1 MANIKSHSESEDED
15 PHSTDPEGKDK
26 SKDKKILCKVKW
38 SRDED
43 ERLKKSVEQHG
54 ADSWKLVANNFPGR
68 TDGQCQ
74 HRWQKVLNPE
84 LVKGPWTKEEDQ
96 KVIDLVHKY
105 GPKRWSVIA
114 KHLQGRIG
122 KQCRERWHNHLNP
135 EVKKSSWTQEEDS
148 IIYQAHKRL
157 GNRWA
162 EISKLLPGRT
172 DNSIK
177 NHWNSTMRR
186 KVEHEG
192 YLQEGCRGFGS
203 EHGGLK
209 RRHHRP
215 CVPQPDTPHGRHSP
229 LGMAGPTQLGV
240 YLYSPHCGQLMDS
253 LPDSSSYLSPSCHD
267 DPDKEQRIKELE
279 LLLMSAETEVRR
291 QAQCRGPCSVEHYS
305 SWADSV
311 SDDTMTTSSS
321 SLEDQAE
328 GGWRLAEEGRGPPVE
343 LAEGGWRGP
352 EEGRGPP
359 VELADGGWRGQ
370 EEGRGPPVELAEGGW
385 RLAEEGQHQ
394 VQHYV
399 SPSKFLAVEASS
411 VLSTLQT
418 IPEFAET
425 MELIDS
431 DPMAWSEAASFDMS
445 EATTPPKQTHGSY
458 VPQERTTEGMRYT
471 VDPPN
476 DISTKHS
483 APLGQRKVHTPNN
496 VPRPGLPSLGRRKRR
511 ERGDQSP
518 DRSCPSF
525 LDSPSI
531 NSPKNTPTKALPFS
545 LSQFFNTSGGEH
557 LSLDNPALTS
567 TPVCGQ
573 KYLLNTPFQKETT
586 PKHQKENVGFRTPKI
601 HKSIMVPTPR
611 TPTPFKNALAAQEKM
626 HGPLKMVPQPLAFLE
641 EDIREVLKQEIGSDI
656 FSREPQPDF
665 RTWKHDVDG
674 PARKVRKSLVLDSWG
689 KDCLN
694 VPLYQDQ
701 LNNALV
707 PEETMLTSS
716 LLMTPLPER
725 DREEQPCPPS
735 SGREGSNGPRR
746 RLPSPRKRKN
756 PPSVRMSHH
765 NSPGQVNNQWEAVVY
780 GKTEDQRIMTEQA
793 RQYLSSTYPSSGCT
807 SRALVL

>member
-1 MANIKSHSESEDED
+1 MANIKSRSESEDED
-15 PHSTDPEGKDK
+15 LHSTDPESKDK
-26 SKDKKILCKVKW
+26 SKDKKILCKGKW

-43 ERLKKSVEQHG
+43 ERLKKLVEQHG
-54 ADSWKLVANNFPGR
+54 ADSWKLVANNFQGR

-96 KVIDLVHKY
+96 KVTFRHISYTYSIWSHYQRCKAKGKSIFFFLGFWTNLKYLVFKVCQQHTTLHTTAGLLLKLSRV
-105 GPKRWSVIA
+105 GPG
-114 KHLQGRIG
+114 Q
-122 KQCRERWHNHLNP
+122 
-135 EVKKSSWTQEEDS
+135 
-148 IIYQAHKRL
+148 
-157 GNRWA
+157 
-162 EISKLLPGRT
+162 T

-192 YLQEGCRGFGS
+192 YLQEGCRGFSS

-215 CVPQPDTPHGRHSP
+215 CVPQLDTPHGGHSP
-229 LGMAGPTQLGV
+229 LGIAGPAQ
-240 YLYSPHCGQLMDS
+240 
-253 LPDSSSYLSPSCHD
+253 PSCHD

-291 QAQCRGPCSVEHYS
+291 QAQCRDPCSVEHYS

-321 SLEDQAE
+321 SLEDQS
-328 GGWRLAEEGRGPPVE
+328 
-343 LAEGGWRGP
+343 EGGWRG
-352 EEGRGPP
+352 
-359 VELADGGWRGQ
+359 
-370 EEGRGPPVELAEGGW
+370 
-385 RLAEEGQHQ
+385 AEEGQGPP
-394 VQHYV
+394 VQRHV

-431 DPMAWSEAASFDMS
+431 
-445 EATTPPKQTHGSY
+445 
-458 VPQERTTEGMRYT
+458 
-471 VDPPN
+471 
-476 DISTKHS
+476 
-483 APLGQRKVHTPNN
+483 
-496 VPRPGLPSLGRRKRR
+496 
-511 ERGDQSP
+511 
-518 DRSCPSF
+518 
-525 LDSPSI
+525 
-531 NSPKNTPTKALPFS
+531 
-545 LSQFFNTSGGEH
+545 FFNTSGGEH

-573 KYLLNTPFQKETT
+573 NYLLNTPFQKETT
-586 PKHQKENVGFRTPKI
+586 PKHQKENMGFRTPKI
-601 HKSIMVPTPR
+601 HKTIMVPTPR

-656 FSREPQPDF
+656 FTREPQPDF

-694 VPLYQDQ
+694 VQLYQDQ

-707 PEETMLTSS
+707 PEESLLTSS

-725 DREEQPCPPS
+725 DREERPCPPS
-735 SGREGSNGPRR
+735 SGKEGSCGPRR
-746 RLPSPRKRKN
+746 HLPSPRKRKN
-756 PPSVRMSHH
+756 PPSVRISHH
-765 NSPGQVNNQWEAVVY
+765 DSPGQVNNQWEAVVY

-793 RQYLSSTYPSSGCT
+793 RQYLSSTYTSTGCT

>member
-1 MANIKSHSESEDED
+1 MANITSRSESEDED
-15 PHSTDPEGKDK
+15 LHSTDPESKDK

-54 ADSWKLVANNFPGR
+54 ADSWKLVANHFPGR

-192 YLQEGCRGFGS
+192 YLQDGCRGFSS

-215 CVPQPDTPHGRHSP
+215 CVPQPDTPHGGHSP
-229 LGMAGPTQLGV
+229 LGMAGPTQLGG

-253 LPDSSSYLSPSCHD
+253 LPDSSSYLS
-267 DPDKEQRIKELE
+267 
-279 LLLMSAETEVRR
+279 
-291 QAQCRGPCSVEHYS
+291 SVERYS

-328 GGWRLAEEGRGPPVE
+328 GGWRLAEEGQGPPVEQAEGGWRGAEEGQGPPVE
-343 LAEGGWRGP
+343 LAEGGWRG
-352 EEGRGPP
+352 
-359 VELADGGWRGQ
+359 
-370 EEGRGPPVELAEGGW
+370 
-385 RLAEEGQHQ
+385 AEEGQH
-394 VQHYV
+394 HV

-431 DPMAWSEAASFDMS
+431 MCLALQDPMAWSEAASFDVS
-445 EATTPPKQTHGSY
+445 EATTPLKQIQGSY
-458 VPQERTTEGMRYT
+458 VPQGRTTEGMRYT
-471 VDPPN
+471 IDPSN
-476 DISTKHS
+476 DISTKHC
-483 APLGQRKVHTPNN
+483 APMGQRKVHTPHN
-496 VPRPGLPSLGRRKRR
+496 VPRPGLPSLGRRKRTAR
-511 ERGDQSP
+511 RDQSP
-518 DRSCPSF
+518 DRSRASF
-525 LDSPSI
+525 LESPSI
-531 NSPKNTPTKALPFS
+531 NSPKNTPTKALPFT

-557 LSLDNPALTS
+557 LSLDNPSLTS

-573 KYLLNTPFQKETT
+573 NYLLNTPFQKETT
-586 PKHQKENVGFRTPKI
+586 PKHQKENMGFRTPKI
-601 HKSIMVPTPR
+601 HKTIMVPTPR

-656 FSREPQPDF
+656 FTREPQPDF
-665 RTWKHDVDG
+665 RTWKHNVDG

-694 VPLYQDQ
+694 VQLYQDQ

-707 PEETMLTSS
+707 PEESLLTSS

-725 DREEQPCPPS
+725 DRAERPCPPS
-735 SGREGSNGPRR
+735 SGKEGSCGPRR
-746 RLPSPRKRKN
+746 HLPSPRKRKN
-756 PPSVRMSHH
+756 PPSVRISHH
-765 NSPGQVNNQWEAVVY
+765 DSPGQVNNQWEAVVY

-793 RQYLSSTYPSSGCT
+793 RQYLSSTYTSTGCT

>member
-1 MANIKSHSESEDED
+1 MAEIKSLSESDDED
-15 PHSTDPEGKDK
+15 LHSTDPEGKDK

-38 SRDED
+38 SCDED
-43 ERLKKSVEQHG
+43 ERLKKLVEQHG
-54 ADSWKLVANNFPGR
+54 TDSWKLVANHFPGR

-135 EVKKSSWTQEEDS
+135 EVKKSSWTQEEDC

-192 YLQEGCRGFGS
+192 YLQEGCRGFGFD
-203 EHGGLK
+203 HGGVK
-209 RRHHRP
+209 RSHHRP
-215 CVPQPDTPHGRHSP
+215 CVPQPDTPHHGHSP
-229 LGMAGPTQLGV
+229 LGMEGPTQLGG
-240 YLYSPHCGQLMDS
+240 YPYSPHCGQLMDS
-253 LPDSSSYLSPSCHD
+253 LQDSSSYLSPSCHD

-291 QAQCRGPCSVEHYS
+291 QAQCRGPCNVERYS

-328 GGWRLAEEGRGPPVE
+328 GGWRGSKEGRGPPME
-343 LAEGGWRGP
+343 QAEESWRGP

-359 VELADGGWRGQ
+359 MEQAEEGWRGP
-370 EEGRGPPVELAEGGW
+370 EEGRGL
-385 RLAEEGQHQ
+385 Q
-394 VQHYV
+394 VQHHV
-399 SPSKFLAVEASS
+399 SPNKFLSVEANS

-418 IPEFAET
+418 IPEFAES

-431 DPMAWSEAASFDMS
+431 MCLALQDPMTWSEASSFDMS
-445 EATTPPKQTHGSY
+445 EVTTPPKQTQGGY
-458 VPQERTTEGMRYT
+458 APQGRTTEGMRYA
-471 VDPPN
+471 VDHPN
-476 DISTKHS
+476 GTSTKHC
-483 APLGQRKVHTPNN
+483 APMGQGKAPPHTPNN
-496 VPRPGLPSLGRRKRR
+496 MPRSSLPTLGRRK
-511 ERGDQSP
+511 RGDQSP

-525 LDSPSI
+525 LDSPST

-545 LSQFFNTSGGEH
+545 PSQFFNTSGGEH

-567 TPVCGQ
+567 TPVCDQ
-573 KYLLNTPFQKETT
+573 KCLLNTPFQRETT

-626 HGPLKMVPQPLAFLE
+626 HGPLKMVPQSLAFLE
-641 EDIREVLKQEIGSDI
+641 EDLREVLKQEIRSDI
-656 FSREPQPDF
+656 FTRELQPHF
-665 RTWKHDVDG
+665 TTWKHDVDG

-694 VPLYQDQ
+694 VQ
-701 LNNALV
+701 LFQEQRNNAQV
-707 PEETMLTSS
+707 PEESLLTSS

-725 DREEQPCPPS
+725 DREEHPCTPS
-735 SGREGSNGPRR
+735 SGREGSCAPLLY
-746 RLPSPRKRKN
+746 LPSPRKRKN

-765 NSPGQVNNQWEAVVY
+765 DSLRQVKSEWEAVVY

-793 RQYLSSTYPSSGCT
+793 RQYLGSTYPSSACT

>member
-1 MANIKSHSESEDED
+1 MDNVKPRSNDEDED
-15 PHSTDPEGKDK
+15 LLSTDPESKEK

-43 ERLKKSVEQHG
+43 EKLKKLVEQHG
-54 ADSWKLVANNFPGR
+54 TDSWKLIANFFPGR

-135 EVKKSSWTQEEDS
+135 EVKKSSWTQEEDR
-148 IIYQAHKRL
+148 IIYEAHKRL

-192 YLQEGCRGFGS
+192 YLQDGCKSFTSSHAGV
-203 EHGGLK
+203 K

-215 CVPQPDTPHGRHSP
+215 CPPTPTEPQHCDHSP
-229 LGMAGPTQLGV
+229 LPILGPNQMGG
-240 YLYSPHCGQLMDS
+240 YPYDPQNGHLMDS
-253 LPDSSSYLSPSCHD
+253 LPNSSDFILSL
-267 DPDKEQRIKELE
+267 EQY
-279 LLLMSAETEVRR
+279 SAW
-291 QAQCRGPCSVEHYS
+291 S
-305 SWADSV
+305 DSV
-311 SDDTMTTSSS
+311 SDDTLTTSSS

-328 GGWRLAEEGRGPPVE
+328 KRS
-343 LAEGGWRGP
+343 WRGP
-352 EEGRGPP
+352 DIPQGPP
-359 VELADGGWRGQ
+359 PQL
-370 EEGRGPPVELAEGGW
+370 
-385 RLAEEGQHQ
+385 H
-394 VQHYV
+394 V
-399 SPSKFLAVEASS
+399 SPSKFLAIEAST

-431 DPMAWSEAASFDMS
+431 MCLALQDPVVWSDMASFDLS
-445 EATTPPKQTHGSY
+445 ETATPPRHNQAGYTSLL
-458 VPQERTTEGMRYT
+458 QERTIDNSMGYT
-471 VDPPN
+471 VNFPTA
-476 DISTKHS
+476 ISGGDKNC
-483 APLGQRKVHTPNN
+483 APFGLGSVTSLTPINSSKPSQASIGRK
-496 VPRPGLPSLGRRKRR
+496 RRR
-511 ERGDQSP
+511 ERGEPSP
-518 DRSCPSF
+518 LCDRTCSSF
-525 LDSPSI
+525 LENIS
-531 NSPKNTPTKALPFS
+531 NSPKKTPTKSLPFTPS
-545 LSQFFNTSGGEH
+545 RFCNISGAEH

-573 KYLLNTPFQKETT
+573 RCLLSTPLQKEST
-586 PKHQKENVGFRTPKI
+586 PKHQKENDGSRTPKFRKAVMI
-601 HKSIMVPTPR
+601 PTPR

-626 HGPLKMVPQPLAFLE
+626 HGPLKMEPQPLAYLE
-641 EDIREVLKQEIGSDI
+641 EDIREVLKQETGADI
-656 FSREPQPDF
+656 FNRADVQPDY
-665 RTWKHDVDG
+665 RAWKHSIDG
-674 PARKVRKSLVLDSWG
+674 PARKVRKSLVLDPWG

-694 VPLYQDQ
+694 VQLFQEQ
-701 LNNALV
+701 LNNAQV
-707 PEETMLTSS
+707 PDESLLTNSS
-716 LLMTPLPER
+716 LITPIPEQ
-725 DREEQPCPPS
+725 EECS
-735 SGREGSNGPRR
+735 RSSTSGREEPSLVPVHPHRFT
-746 RLPSPRKRKN
+746 SPRMKKLLA
-756 PPSVRMSHH
+756 SHKAPKH
-765 NSPGQVNNQWEAVVY
+765 ATVQVSEWEAVVY
-780 GKTEDQRIMTEQA
+780 GKTEDQLIMTEQA
-793 RQYLSSTYPSSGCT
+793 RQYLNPYPSSGST

>member
-1 MANIKSHSESEDED
+1 MANITSRSESEDED
-15 PHSTDPEGKDK
+15 LHSTDPESKDK

-54 ADSWKLVANNFPGR
+54 ADSWKLVANHFPGR

-192 YLQEGCRGFGS
+192 YLQDGCRGFSS

-215 CVPQPDTPHGRHSP
+215 CVPQPDTPHGGHSP
-229 LGMAGPTQLGV
+229 LGMAGPTQLGG

-253 LPDSSSYLSPSCHD
+253 LPDSSSYLS
-267 DPDKEQRIKELE
+267 
-279 LLLMSAETEVRR
+279 
-291 QAQCRGPCSVEHYS
+291 SVERYS

-328 GGWRLAEEGRGPPVE
+328 GGWRLAEEGQGPPVEQAEGGWRGAEEGQGPPVE
-343 LAEGGWRGP
+343 LAEGGWRG
-352 EEGRGPP
+352 
-359 VELADGGWRGQ
+359 
-370 EEGRGPPVELAEGGW
+370 
-385 RLAEEGQHQ
+385 AEEGQH
-394 VQHYV
+394 HV

-431 DPMAWSEAASFDMS
+431 DPMAWSEAASFDVS
-445 EATTPPKQTHGSY
+445 EATTPLKQIQGSY
-458 VPQERTTEGMRYT
+458 VPQGRTTEGMRYT
-471 VDPPN
+471 IDPSN
-476 DISTKHS
+476 DISTKHC
-483 APLGQRKVHTPNN
+483 APMGQRKVHTPHN
-496 VPRPGLPSLGRRKRR
+496 VPRPGLPSLGRRKRTAR
-511 ERGDQSP
+511 RDQSP
-518 DRSCPSF
+518 DRSRASF
-525 LDSPSI
+525 LESPSI
-531 NSPKNTPTKALPFS
+531 NSPKNTPTKALPFT

-557 LSLDNPALTS
+557 LSLDNPSLTS

-573 KYLLNTPFQKETT
+573 NYLLNTPFQKETT
-586 PKHQKENVGFRTPKI
+586 PKHQKENMGFRTPKI
-601 HKSIMVPTPR
+601 HKTIMVPTPR

-656 FSREPQPDF
+656 FTREPQPDF
-665 RTWKHDVDG
+665 RTWKHNVDG

-694 VPLYQDQ
+694 VQLYQDQ

-707 PEETMLTSS
+707 PEESLLTSS

-725 DREEQPCPPS
+725 DREERPCPPS
-735 SGREGSNGPRR
+735 SGKEGSCGPRR
-746 RLPSPRKRKN
+746 HLPSPRKRKN
-756 PPSVRMSHH
+756 PPSVRISHH
-765 NSPGQVNNQWEAVVY
+765 DSPGQVNNQWEAVVY

-793 RQYLSSTYPSSGCT
+793 RQYLSSTYTSTGCT